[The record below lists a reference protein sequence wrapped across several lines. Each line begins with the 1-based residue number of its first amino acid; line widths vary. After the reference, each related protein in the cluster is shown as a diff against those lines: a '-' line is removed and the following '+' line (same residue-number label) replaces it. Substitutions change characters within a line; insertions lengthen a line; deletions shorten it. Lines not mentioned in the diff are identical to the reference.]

1 MNRRMETHKEMREK
15 KERIREV
22 PDVGLYGLVVSYN
35 WLTQKSVTVLDRDKD
50 S

>member
-1 MNRRMETHKEMREK
+1 MKEKREK
-15 KERIREV
+15 KREV

-35 WLTQKSVTVLDRDKD
+35 WLTQKNIMVLDRYED